1 MKDSFLDSILEV
13 GASFDFLSPLAG
25 IVGDAVHG
33 PSHTFLIPHDSCPLS
48 GREVEL
54 LLRRRGI
61 KTWGLLVVDGTL
73 MVSVKAKDAGRAQAM
88 LKGAGV
94 PIENEVA
101 QSKKRSRNTAGRTG
115 SPFSVF
121 DIFG

>member
-1 MKDSFLDSILEV
+1 MIDKLLEI
-13 GASFDFLSPLAG
+13 GAGFDWISPLAG

-54 LLRRRGI
+54 MLKRRGI
-61 KTWGLLVVDGTL
+61 KTWGAMIVDGTL
-73 MVSVKAKDAGRAQAM
+73 MISVKAKDAGRAQAM

-101 QSKKRSRNTAGRTG
+101 QSTKRSRNTAGRTG

-121 DIFG
+121 DIFR